1 MEIVE
6 CKVCGDEI
14 SRRNG
19 ESKQNFAQR
28 RHCSRACTTEA
39 LAAIG
44 RSRAKPMKPCDVCG
58 DPVYSANAKP
68 RLNRPRLYCGNDCR
82 TKGLALKSDARR
94 KNRIAISAA
103 TRSAGKSPEPGEYSE
118 SIPITVTARQVAKD
132 VKHGRAGHEEPEEQR
147 PATRVECK
155 GGARPC
161 PWVSCRYN
169 LYLDVGAKGSLK
181 LHFPHQDPT
190 EVEYSCALD
199 MADEDG
205 VTLEVVGAA
214 TNVSRERVRQVEEM
228 AIEKMVRGMKRTE
241 KWKG

>member
-58 DPVYSANAKP
+58 EPVNSANAKP
-68 RLNRPRLYCGNDCR
+68 RPNRPRLYCSNDCR
-82 TKGLALKSDARR
+82 TIGLARKSERR
-94 KNRIAISAA
+94 AKNQLAISAA
-103 TRSAGKSPEPGEYSE
+103 TKDAGHSPEPGEYGD
-118 SIPITVTARQVAKD
+118 SIPLTIAARQVAKD
-132 VKHGRAGHEEPEEQR
+132 VRHGRKEHEEPSERR
-147 PATRVECK
+147 PAARGDCK
-155 GGARPC
+155 GGQRPC
-161 PWVSCRYN
+161 PWVSCKYN

-181 LHFPHQDPT
+181 LHFPHLDPT

-199 MADEDG
+199 VADEG
-205 VTLEVVGAA
+205 GSKLRVVGAA
-214 TNVSRERVRQVEEM
+214 TNVSRERARQVEEM